1 MENNKKKKFNYDLL
15 SVGFIYAVAAIF
27 FIATFK
33 IKDPQSQIFP
43 RVMCGLA
50 VLFGTL
56 FLIKILRG
64 KPTNPEGSEPN
75 FDGAGRAFIMG
86 ALLLL
91 YIGMNFLAG
100 YYIATAIFMPVGM
113 LYLGQRNWKAIV
125 GVTGGLILVIWLF
138 FDVVLGMVMPTG
150 ILFL

>member
-1 MENNKKKKFNYDLL
+1 MENKKKKFNYDLL
-15 SVGFIYAVAAIF
+15 SVGFIYAVALIF
-27 FIATFK
+27 FLATFS
-33 IKDPQSQIFP
+33 IKDPNSQIFP
-43 RVMCGLA
+43 RIMCGLA

-125 GVTGGLILVIWLF
+125 GVTGGLLLVIWLF
-138 FDVVLGMVMPTG
+138 FDVILGMVMPTG

>member
-1 MENNKKKKFNYDLL
+1 MNKQKKKINYDLL
-15 SVGFIYAVAAIF
+15 SVFFIYAVALIF
-27 FIATFK
+27 FIATFS
-33 IKDPQSQIFP
+33 IKDDASKIFP

-64 KPTNPEGSEPN
+64 KPTNPDGSEPS
-75 FDGAGRAFIMG
+75 FEGVGRAMIMG

-91 YIGMNFLAG
+91 YIGLNYVAG
-100 YYIATAIFMPVGM
+100 YYIATAIFVPIGM
-113 LYLGQRNWKAIV
+113 LYLGQRNWITIA
-125 GVTGGLILVIWLF
+125 GVTGGLILIIWLF

-150 ILFL
+150 VFFM